1 MSFLCERESESEERE
16 EQTGCVSLKEGE
28 RDGVEG
34 DLVRVFVIIGVIIH
48 LGKSTTEIRANCDTE
63 LRHFNTNNQ
72 PTNQYDTLA
81 VVIFVQY
88 FFKC

>member
-1 MSFLCERESESEERE
+1 MCERESESEERE

-48 LGKSTTEIRANCDTE
+48 FAQKYN
-63 LRHFNTNNQ
+63 
-72 PTNQYDTLA
+72 
-81 VVIFVQY
+81 
-88 FFKC
+88 

>member
-1 MSFLCERESESEERE
+1 MCERESESEERE

-81 VVIFVQY
+81 VLILIPTIFLGI
-88 FFKC
+88 